1 MHSTG
6 CAATLAG
13 SAQALDRW
21 SGPADPIAFCHAV
34 TALAAVRLVL
44 PELLPDLARASVI
57 TSSATVGGIVATFAV
72 PRRPDEAQAA
82 AEGPAPDEVMARGI
96 EDGDEH
102 AITLAEAATRELA
115 RTADPTLLVAADRGP
130 AAPAHRTCDSALLG
144 VGSRQAGGYRI
155 RRVSVERVSGVVIA
169 AGGAGRRGV
178 GRSPAHHSWLGRIR
192 ARVSAMVKNLPL
204 LLNEH
209 WCRTGTQHRRRCC
222 R

>member
-57 TSSATVGGIVATFAV
+57 TCSATVGGIVATFAV

-130 AAPAHRTCDSALLG
+130 AAPAPNLRQRF
-144 VGSRQAGGYRI
+144 VGCRLTQ
-155 RRVSVERVSGVVIA
+155 
-169 AGGAGRRGV
+169 GRRLPHTPRF
-178 GRSPAHHSWLGRIR
+178 GRASLGSGHSGGWCGASRCR
-192 ARVSAMVKNLPL
+192 A
-204 LLNEH
+204 
-209 WCRTGTQHRRRCC
+209 
-222 R
+222 